1 MHRTV
6 FFLPG
11 ARGDADFWKPVGDLL
26 PGTWTKK
33 YFNWPGLGHQAS
45 HANVREF
52 DDLVRVVEES
62 LGGLPTNLVAQSM
75 GGVIALRVALK
86 HPKQVRRLVLAVT
99 SGGVDV
105 AGLGGVDWR
114 PAYRR
119 EFPKAAAWITD
130 PQPTLS
136 HELGS
141 ITQPTLLLW
150 GDADPISPV
159 AVGEKLQRL
168 LPCATL
174 RVVAGGDHGLVAERA
189 TEVAPL
195 ISEHLMAG
203 S

>member
-1 MHRTV
+1 MSRTV

-11 ARGDADFWKPVGDLL
+11 AGGDANFWRPVGERL
-26 PGTWTKK
+26 PSTWAKK
-33 YFNWPGLGHQAS
+33 YFNWPGLGHQAPHS
-45 HANVREF
+45 NVKGF
-52 DDLVRVVEES
+52 NDLVSLVERS
-62 LGGLPTNLVAQSM
+62 LGEWPIDLVAQSM
-75 GGVIALRVALK
+75 GGVVALRLALI
-86 HPKQVRRLVLAVT
+86 HPTRVRRLVLAAT

-159 AVGEKLQRL
+159 AVGEKLQQL